1 MAERIVL
8 VAGASGFVG
17 SAAIERFA
25 ATGWQ
30 VIGLSRRAP
39 SRKVPRV
46 EYRCLD
52 LLDGEA
58 CRGSLADLHQITHL
72 VYAAVNETPGD
83 LVASWTDPT
92 HAVRNG
98 RMLENLLDALL
109 PAADRLQHI
118 ALIHG
123 TKAYATHLAS
133 RPVVPMRES
142 LPRPPHDDFYFRQ
155 EDLLWSR
162 RRSSRWSWT
171 VFRAPMIAGGG
182 HGSNL
187 NALLAIGVFACLLKE
202 QRRDLPFPG
211 SPDNL
216 GVMEMLDVELL
227 ARAIAWAAESAN
239 ARDQVFNI
247 ANGDTYV
254 WPDMWP
260 IIAAEIGIPVG
271 TAEPLSVRDAVFG
284 RTDLWR
290 ELVRRHGLAAPEDPR
305 VLLGESCALADFAL
319 GHCARA
325 VLTSTIKIRQAG
337 FHDCVDTA
345 DSVVKWL
352 RRWREHRLLPPR

>member
-25 ATGWQ
+25 AIGWQ
-30 VIGLSRRAP
+30 VIGLSRRIP
-39 SRKVPRV
+39 SRKVPRA

-52 LLDGEA
+52 LLDREA
-58 CRGSLADLHQITHL
+58 CRGFLADLHGITHL

-92 HAVRNG
+92 HAARNG

-109 PAADRLQHI
+109 PAAGKLQHI

-123 TKAYATHLAS
+123 TKAYATHLAM
-133 RPVVPMRES
+133 RPIVPMRES
-142 LPRPPHDDFYFRQ
+142 SSRPPHDDFYFRQ

-182 HGSNL
+182 YGSNL

-202 QRRDLPFPG
+202 QGRDLPFPG

-227 ARAIAWAAESAN
+227 ARAIAWAAESAS

-271 TAEPLSVRDAVFG
+271 AGEPMSVRDAVFG
-284 RTDLWR
+284 RTELWR

-305 VLLGESCALADFAL
+305 ELLGESCALADFAL
-319 GHCARA
+319 GHCGRA
-325 VLTSTIKIRQAG
+325 VLTSTIKIRRAG
-337 FHDCVDTA
+337 FHDCIDTA
-345 DSVVKWL
+345 DSVVKWF

>member
-1 MAERIVL
+1 V
-8 VAGASGFVG
+8 VA
-17 SAAIERFA
+17 
-25 ATGWQ
+25 
-30 VIGLSRRAP
+30 AP
-39 SRKVPRV
+39 EQPL
-46 EYRCLD
+46 E
-52 LLDGEA
+52 LDG
-58 CRGSLADLHQITHL
+58 I
-72 VYAAVNETPGD
+72 
-83 LVASWTDPT
+83 
-92 HAVRNG
+92 
-98 RMLENLLDALL
+98 
-109 PAADRLQHI
+109 
-118 ALIHG
+118 
-123 TKAYATHLAS
+123 
-133 RPVVPMRES
+133 
-142 LPRPPHDDFYFRQ
+142 
-155 EDLLWSR
+155 
-162 RRSSRWSWT
+162 SS
-171 VFRAPMIAGGG
+171 AMIAGGG
-182 HGSNL
+182 YGSNL

-202 QRRDLPFPG
+202 QGRDLPFPG
-211 SPDNL
+211 SAENL

-227 ARAIAWAAESAN
+227 ARAIAWAAEAAS

-271 TAEPLSVRDAVFG
+271 AAEPLSVRDAVYG

>member
-8 VAGASGFVG
+8 IAGASGFVG
-17 SAAIERFA
+17 SAAAERFA
-25 ATGWQ
+25 AAGWQ
-30 VIGLSRRAP
+30 VIGLSRRIP
-39 SRKVPRV
+39 QRKVPQV

-52 LLDGEA
+52 LLDREA
-58 CRGSLADLHQITHL
+58 CRESLADLQGITHL

-92 HAVRNG
+92 HAERNG
-98 RMLENLLDALL
+98 RMFENLLDAVL
-109 PAADRLQHI
+109 PAADKLQHI
-118 ALIHG
+118 ALVHG
-123 TKAYATHLAS
+123 TKAYATHLAN
-133 RPVVPMRES
+133 RPIVPLRES
-142 LPRPPHDDFYFRQ
+142 SPRPPHDDFYFRQ

-182 HGSNL
+182 YGSNL

-202 QRRDLPFPG
+202 ERRDLPFPG

-227 ARAIAWAAESAN
+227 ARAIAWAAEAAS
-239 ARDQVFNI
+239 ARDQVFNV

-254 WPDMWP
+254 WPDLWP
-260 IIAAEIGIPVG
+260 IIAAEIGISVG
-271 TAEPLSVRDAVFG
+271 AAEPLSVRDAVFG
-284 RTDLWR
+284 RSSLWR
-290 ELVRRHGLAAPEDPR
+290 ELVRRHGLAAAEDPR